1 MKAQT
6 PEYPRADRK
15 IGVIHFGLGAFHR
28 GHQAVYC
35 DDALR
40 SGVGEWSIYGISP
53 RSARVTD
60 ALRKQDFMYT
70 VNEREGERQN
80 PRVIGSILDGSLYD
94 LGNAPLSQAIL
105 SPELKLITI
114 TVTEKAYQAGIQSD
128 SMPNRLLDILQ
139 LRFSRGLAAP
149 VLISCDNLPA
159 NGQFL
164 QRVLLASA
172 HQRDLDSDFQQWL
185 ANISTPNSMVDRIV
199 PAITPSA
206 IEEFEREFGFCD
218 ESLISTEPFRQWVVE
233 PHAGDRLLADI
244 GIEISPQVEEYE
256 ALKLRLFNGAHSTTA
271 YFSQLSGIEYV
282 YQAIALQKWSGFI
295 ARLQE
300 QLANSFVAP
309 SSVDV
314 AKYCA
319 QARARIGNSAV
330 AHRGAQIAMDGS
342 AKLPQRLFLAM
353 NALHQ
358 AGQPRERIAFAI
370 SLWIRFLQSGL
381 SVTDPLAEGLLD
393 RARVEESNRA
403 VRQVMQTPGL
413 QAPINEE
420 EWPVIAGYLDQV
432 QKFGPLAVAENL

>member
-1 MKAQT
+1 
-6 PEYPRADRK
+6 
-15 IGVIHFGLGAFHR
+15 
-28 GHQAVYC
+28 
-35 DDALR
+35 
-40 SGVGEWSIYGISP
+40 
-53 RSARVTD
+53 
-60 ALRKQDFMYT
+60 MYT

-80 PRVIGSILDGSLYD
+80 PRVIGSILDGSLYSLD
-94 LGNAPLSQAIL
+94 SAALAQAIL

-164 QRVLLASA
+164 RRVLLASA

-185 ANISTPNSMVDRIV
+185 ANISAPNSMVDRIV

-206 IEEFEREFGFCD
+206 IEEFEREFGIRD

-233 PHAGDRLLADI
+233 PHADDRLLADI
-244 GIEISPQVEEYE
+244 GIEISPEVEEYE

-282 YQAIALQKWSGFI
+282 YQAIALPKWSGFI
-295 ARLQE
+295 TRLQE

-330 AHRGAQIAMDGS
+330 AHRSAQIAMDGS
-342 AKLPQRLFLAM
+342 AKLPQRLFHAM

-358 AGQPRERIAFAI
+358 ARQPRERIAFAI

-420 EWPVIAGYLDQV
+420 DWPVIAGYLDQV
-432 QKFGPLAVAENL
+432 RKFGPLAVAENL

>member
-370 SLWIRFLQSGL
+370 SLRC
-381 SVTDPLAEGLLD
+381 
-393 RARVEESNRA
+393 
-403 VRQVMQTPGL
+403 
-413 QAPINEE
+413 
-420 EWPVIAGYLDQV
+420 
-432 QKFGPLAVAENL
+432 

>member
-1 MKAQT
+1 MNALT
-6 PEYPRADRK
+6 PDYSRAGRK

-53 RSARVTD
+53 RSAQVTD

-164 QRVLLASA
+164 RRVLLASA

-185 ANISTPNSMVDRIV
+185 TNISTPNSMVDRIV

-206 IEEFEREFGFCD
+206 IEEFEREFGIRD

-233 PHAGDRLLADI
+233 PHVGDRLLADI
-244 GIEISPQVEEYE
+244 GIEISSEVEEYE

-282 YQAIALQKWSGFI
+282 YQAIALPKWSGFI
-295 ARLQE
+295 TRLQE

-309 SSVDV
+309 SSLDV

-330 AHRGAQIAMDGS
+330 AHRSAQIAMDGS
-342 AKLPQRLFLAM
+342 AKLPQRLFHVM
-353 NALHQ
+353 NTLHQ

-413 QAPINEE
+413 QGPINEE

-432 QKFGPLAVAENL
+432 RKFGPLAVAENL